1 MARRLCLFGGSFDPV
16 HAGHIHLACA
26 AREAAQL
33 DELIFLPAARSP
45 FKCESES
52 FFSNE
57 QRLALLRSMTR
68 ELPWASIS
76 ELDLK
81 LPPPSW
87 SWRIVELMREAHPD
101 SELYWLMGVDQ
112 WELLH
117 RWARYD
123 YLREQLTFLVYHRQ
137 KAPLPREHTR
147 AIFLEGDHPAS
158 SSQLRDCFQSDKP
171 VPEGWMDEASLAL
184 ARSYLSPPFQAP

>member
-1 MARRLCLFGGSFDPV
+1 MTRRLCLFGGSFDPV
-16 HAGHIHLACA
+16 HAGHLHLACA

-45 FKCESES
+45 FKCDSES

-57 QRLALLRSMTR
+57 QRVALLRSMTR
-68 ELPWASIS
+68 ELSWASIS

-87 SWRIVELMREAHPD
+87 SWRIVEHMRAAQPH
-101 SELYWLMGVDQ
+101 SELYWLMGTDQ
-112 WELLH
+112 WEQLH

-123 YLREQLTFLVYHRQ
+123 YLCEQLTFLVYHRQ
-137 KAPLPREHTR
+137 NAPQPREQAR

-158 SSQLRDCFQSDKP
+158 SSELRDCFLHDQP
-171 VPEGWMDEASLAL
+171 IPEGWMDEASLAL
-184 ARSYLSPPFQAP
+184 ARSYQSKPSP